1 MAKTLN
7 KLKSYGTVC
16 GGTFKYSF
24 TQDHKFFNSQGDEVT
39 ESGKLVKD
47 IEAEEAKKAEAA
59 KAEEEAKKAEAAKI
73 QAAKD
78 KQDQKPK
85 AEVVPA
91 SQQAKVKPAS
101 KADSK

>member
-16 GGTFKYSF
+16 GGTFRYSF
-24 TQDHKFFNSQGDEVT
+24 TQDHNFFNSQGDEVT

-47 IEAEEAKKAEAA
+47 IEAEE
-59 KAEEEAKKAEAAKI
+59 EAKKAEAAKV

-78 KQDQKPK
+78 KQAQKPK

-91 SQQAKVKPAS
+91 SQQAKVKPDT
-101 KADSK
+101 KADAK